1 MEIPMNGYIDPTRD
15 AFANFRADDRAG
27 PVHMLNLI
35 RLHTHARYPDGR
47 AANGAEAY
55 AAYGRESA
63 PVLAR
68 LGGRV
73 LWRGAFEQM
82 LIGPAHQRWDV
93 CFIAEYPDVAAFVAM
108 VRDAVYR
115 EAVKHRQAAVADS
128 RLIRLAPRPA
138 GEGFADPA

>member
-1 MEIPMNGYIDPTRD
+1 MNGYIDPTKD
-15 AFANFRADDRAG
+15 AFADFRANDRAG

-35 RLHTHARYPDGR
+35 RLHMRARYPDGHETT
-47 AANGAEAY
+47 GAQAY
-55 AAYGRESA
+55 AAYGRDSA

-68 LGGRV
+68 LGGRIV
-73 LWRGAFEQM
+73 WRGAFEQM
-82 LIGPAHQRWDV
+82 LIGPELQRWDV

-108 VRDAVYR
+108 VRDPAYR